1 MIQRPRRLRRKEG
14 RYQAPSYDETG
25 LRKTNRFLILT
36 VLLAFLILNLVYF
49 GILSSSINNERLR
62 IMEGAAAQL
71 TQRFQSLASENMS
84 LQEGNRL
91 LQEDI
96 YALSQLTDAKIWI
109 VRNNGEIIYATEI
122 PVSILREHPRS
133 ALSGKVVLPARYSGA
148 NFPETGLKMQG
159 GRFMGLFEDEG
170 GSWLSVTRP
179 LYNHIGVHVASIQ
192 LHERIDF
199 GDYFRTYLINGI
211 AMTSVVGII
220 VALIFIAIIN
230 RQISYPL
237 AQLAKTADQIRM
249 GDLSA
254 RVDMPQYFTGDEGR
268 LLPTRSLSSLVD
280 TFNAMVDH
288 LENDAAEQRNF
299 IAAITHDLRTPLTSI
314 LGFLSGMLDGTIPP
328 ELHERYIGIA
338 RQEAEH
344 MKALIQDMTLAGT
357 MDQAKPMDFQ
367 EIILRDLL
375 SEVIEGMEPQ
385 FLAKELTVRTS
396 FAPSPSGQPIR
407 IIGDR
412 EALTRVLSNLLN
424 NAVKFTPEKG
434 IIAVSTRIEKDGP
447 RRIEVHIEDSGPG
460 IDPADTHAVFE
471 RFYKVDRSR
480 TGKAGSGL
488 GLFIVR
494 SLLAEH
500 GQHIKVGRSELGGA
514 AFVFT
519 LPLA

>member
-1 MIQRPRRLRRKEG
+1 MIERPRRKRKTEG
-14 RYQAPSYDETG
+14 RYHAPSYDETG

-36 VLLAFLILNLVYF
+36 VLLAFLVLNLVYF

-84 LQEGNRL
+84 LQDGNRL

-122 PVSILREHPRS
+122 PPTILRDHPRS
-133 ALSGKVVLPARYSGA
+133 ALSGKVVLPQRYSGA
-148 NFPETGLKMQG
+148 TFPETGLRVQG
-159 GRFMGLFEDEG
+159 GRFMGLFEAEG

-199 GDYFRTYLINGI
+199 DDYFKTYLINGI
-211 AMTSVVGII
+211 AMTSVVGIV
-220 VALIFIAIIN
+220 VALIFIVIIN

-249 GDLSA
+249 GDLTA

-268 LLPTRSLSSLVD
+268 LLPTGSLSSLVD

-328 ELHERYIGIA
+328 ELFEKYIGIS

-357 MDQAKPMDFQ
+357 LDQARPMDFQ
-367 EIILRDLL
+367 EIVLQDLL
-375 SEVIEGMEPQ
+375 AEVIEGMEPQ
-385 FLAKELTVRTS
+385 FSSKELTVQTKI
-396 FAPSPSGQPIR
+396 APSLSGPKIL

-412 EALTRVLSNLLN
+412 EALTRILSNLLN

-434 IIAVSTRIEKDGP
+434 IVAVTARNVKDGT
-447 RRIEVHIEDSGPG
+447 RRVEIRIEDSGPG
-460 IDPADTHAVFE
+460 IDPADYHAVFE
-471 RFYKVDRSR
+471 RFYKADKSR

-500 GQHIKVGRSELGGA
+500 GQHIKVDKSTLGGA
-514 AFVFT
+514 AFVFK

>member
-1 MIQRPRRLRRKEG
+1 MIQRPRRMRRKEG
-14 RYQAPSYDETG
+14 RYQVPSYDATG

-49 GILSSSINNERLR
+49 GILSNSINNERLR

-71 TQRFQSLASENMS
+71 TQRFQSLASENVS

-91 LQEDI
+91 LQADI

-122 PVSILREHPRS
+122 PTSILQEHPRS

-148 NFPETGLKMQG
+148 TFPESGLKMQG

-192 LHERIDF
+192 LHERIDYE
-199 GDYFRTYLINGI
+199 DYFRTYLINGI

-268 LLPTRSLSSLVD
+268 LLPTGSLSSLVD

-314 LGFLSGMLDGTIPP
+314 LGFLTGMLDGTIPP
-328 ELHERYIGIA
+328 ELHERYIGVA

-367 EIILRDLL
+367 EIVLQELL
-375 SEVIEGMEPQ
+375 DEVIEGMEPQ
-385 FLAKELTVRTS
+385 FSGKELTVDTKYAS
-396 FAPSPSGQPIR
+396 SPTGQQVR

-434 IIAVSTRIEKDGP
+434 TVAVKTRIVKDGP
-447 RRIEVHIEDSGPG
+447 RRVEIRIEDSGPG

-471 RFYKVDRSR
+471 RFYKADRSR

-500 GQHIKVGRSELGGA
+500 GQHIKVGRSALGGA